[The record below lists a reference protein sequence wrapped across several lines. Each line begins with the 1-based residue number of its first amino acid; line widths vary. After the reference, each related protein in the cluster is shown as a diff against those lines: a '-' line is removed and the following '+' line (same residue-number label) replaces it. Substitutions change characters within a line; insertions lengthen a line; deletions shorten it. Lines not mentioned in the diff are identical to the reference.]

1 MYNNSYNR
9 QSTYQQNGQIESI
22 QSPNSN
28 LERSRTS
35 IAPNNTKTSDDQ
47 FDHVLDSM
55 IEDVFLIYDDN
66 DDGVLQKEEIEEF
79 VEACLKSMES
89 EEDKVMGIEFSS
101 PDLFDDFFEKYD
113 TNGDGVISKEELKGF
128 LRNVVFASVEKAKE
142 TKI

>member
-1 MYNNSYNR
+1 M
-9 QSTYQQNGQIESI
+9 
-22 QSPNSN
+22 
-28 LERSRTS
+28 
-35 IAPNNTKTSDDQ
+35 ADQ
-47 FDHVLDSM
+47 FRGCAQNYFERLRQVLDGIDHS
-55 IEDVFLIYDDN
+55 
-66 DDGVLQKEEIEEF
+66 EIEEF

-128 LRNVVFASVEKAKE
+128 LKNVVFASVEQAKE